1 MPCVHQQLSWQD
13 ERKAAEVQRS
23 LARRAVL
30 ELNPLTERY
39 YETITRNDKSAG
51 YRALTKVKEMMFRT
65 MSHPLE
71 DVVCAF
77 DTPRPALQD
86 LAIKGLHLSDGRKH
100 RNFWPNLDL
109 WFDGKAKELGDD
121 WQGPLWQRYLDETFD
136 REYDLSF
143 PDIGHLPLLTW
154 LPMDAGALIDL
165 KGL

>member
-1 MPCVHQQLSWQD
+1 MPCVRQQLSWQD

-30 ELNPLTERY
+30 ELNPLIERY

-86 LAIKGLHLSDGRKH
+86 LAIKLAVLRCYIRHRGLHLSDGRKH
-100 RNFWPNLDL
+100 RNFWPNLEDL
-109 WFDGKAKELGDD
+109 EPVALAK
-121 WQGPLWQRYLDETFD
+121 GPCNPR
-136 REYDLSF
+136 
-143 PDIGHLPLLTW
+143 PVI
-154 LPMDAGALIDL
+154 
-165 KGL
+165 